1 MSRWWGR
8 DFEFSTSFTL
18 EAPRE
23 QVQGVLVDLEH
34 YCDWWPQVLAVAKI
48 SDEQAYVVCR
58 SSLPYDLDLVLT
70 AQSRDLDV
78 LEVGIDGPIRG
89 SARFAL
95 ESPSAHVTDVLF
107 EQRVQAV
114 APAFVVASYV
124 AKPVLVWNHHR
135 MMRGLVDGVG
145 QPSAANAAS

>member
-23 QVQGVLVDLEH
+23 QVHGVLVDLEH

-70 AQSRDLDV
+70 ARSRDLDV

-89 SARFAL
+89 SARFEL
-95 ESPSAHVTDVLF
+95 ESPSA
-107 EQRVQAV
+107 R
-114 APAFVVASYV
+114 
-124 AKPVLVWNHHR
+124 
-135 MMRGLVDGVG
+135 
-145 QPSAANAAS
+145 